1 MSPPHQFSGDFERLA
16 AAAVASFNELLPV
29 GRAVLLLPE
38 PQPMPVR
45 TFITGPAFVR
55 GADIVVPVDGE
66 TEPVNI
72 KRIQGGW
79 SR

>member
-1 MSPPHQFSGDFERLA
+1 MILPHHFQGDHERLA

-29 GRAVLLLPE
+29 GAAVMLLPE
-38 PQPMPVR
+38 PEPKPAR

-72 KRIQGGW
+72 KRIQEGW

>member
-1 MSPPHQFSGDFERLA
+1 
-16 AAAVASFNELLPV
+16 
-29 GRAVLLLPE
+29 
-38 PQPMPVR
+38 MPVR

-72 KRIQGGW
+72 KRIQEGW